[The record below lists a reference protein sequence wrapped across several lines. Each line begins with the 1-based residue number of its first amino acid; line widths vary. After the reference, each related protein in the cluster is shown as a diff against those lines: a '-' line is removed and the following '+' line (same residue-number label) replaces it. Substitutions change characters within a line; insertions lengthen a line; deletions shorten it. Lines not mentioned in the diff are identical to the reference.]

1 LTQPFTKETTMSIT
15 HTVSSAFLPRDIS
28 RNLSQHP
35 QQRNGVVVAGL
46 FAHNDRVVC
55 VFDDVRH
62 NG

>member
-1 LTQPFTKETTMSIT
+1 MSIT

-35 QQRNGVVVAGL
+35 QQRNGVVVVGL